1 MRKSHVLT
9 SALGISVLALGSA
22 ACSID
27 VRGEGIVTR
36 EEKRFTVKGQV
47 DLNLRTFDGSVQLK
61 SWDRNEVLVE
71 IERRAQDTVSAEAL
85 IVNATQEG
93 GRIVIEAP
101 APRDRERIHF
111 GSWQGPSVSFVV
123 TAPRKLNAEVRTGDG
138 SINAEDF
145 AGAVALNSGDG
156 SIRARRIDGTLRA
169 RTGDGS
175 IAVTDGAGRVE
186 ADSGDGS
193 VELAGRFEALDV
205 RTGDGSVRLDV
216 FDGSELKTDWSITTG
231 DGSITLRLPRNLDA
245 ELDAHTGDGRIHADG
260 VAARV
265 EKSDDD
271 NDDQGSLRTAIG
283 KGGRSLRLRS
293 GDGSIKISR

>member
-1 MRKSHVLT
+1 MRKSPILT
-9 SALGISVLALGSA
+9 SALGISVLALGA

-36 EEKRFTVKGQV
+36 EEKRFTVNGQL

-71 IERRAQDTVSAEAL
+71 IERRAQDTPSAEAL
-85 IVNATQEG
+85 AVNATQEG
-93 GRIVIEAP
+93 SRIVIEAP
-101 APRDRERIHF
+101 EPRGRERIHF

-138 SINAEDF
+138 SITAEDF

-156 SIRARRIDGTLRA
+156 SIRTRRIEGNLRA

-175 IAVTDGAGRVE
+175 IGITDGAGRVE

-193 VELAGRFEALDV
+193 IELAGRFEALDV
-205 RTGDGSVRLDV
+205 RTGDGAVRLEV
-216 FDGSELKTDWSITTG
+216 LDGSALKTDWSITTG

-260 VAARV
+260 IAARV

-271 NDDQGSLRTAIG
+271 DQGTLRTQIG

-293 GDGSIKISR
+293 GDGSINISR